1 MKKLLIFLFLFFI
14 FNKGEAQA
22 KDSVT
27 KTGDCSGC
35 MTFQQLFG
43 KIKRDQIERE
53 MRDKKVVV
61 IYVKEPCDKK
71 ENKIIHHKNSK
82 K

>member
-1 MKKLLIFLFLFFI
+1 MKKLLTFLFLIFL
-14 FNKGEAQA
+14 FNKGEAKT

-27 KTGDCSGC
+27 KADDCSGC

-43 KIKRDQIERE
+43 MIKRDQIERE

-71 ENKIIHHKNSK
+71 ENKIVHHKNSK